1 MVRLIER
8 MMMNF
13 SAAIVPLVWPVDII
27 SALKYLPEWFPG
39 GSSNRTAK
47 VWKGINDTVT
57 DIPYT
62 FVRQQM
68 AERIHKPSYVSRHID
83 EITKDQ
89 QKLSVEVE
97 NTIKYTAAN
106 LYAAGSDTTASSLSS
121 LILAMLKFPHV
132 QRKAQEEIDNLTGSI
147 RLPCFEDRENLPY
160 LEGVVKE
167 ALRWFPVTP
176 MGVVHVMDEDVTI
189 KGYLIPKGAI
199 LLPAIRWFLHDPQV
213 YMEPEAFDPSRYLPP
228 RNEPDPTE
236 AAFGFGR
243 RICAGRH
250 LADSSLFITIAQLL
264 ATFHV
269 SKALD
274 DEGREIEPGVVDH
287 PVEFPYR
294 IAPRSPKHVS
304 LIGKI
309 KSEYPCEKGDSGV
322 LSSAQSLSLSQW
334 YNRALHLQ
342 V

>member
-1 MVRLIER
+1 
-8 MMMNF
+8 MNF
-13 SAAIVPLVWPVDII
+13 SAAIVPLFWPADII
-27 SALKYLPEWFPG
+27 PAFKYLPEWFPG
-39 GSSNRTAK
+39 GSSNGTAR
-47 VWKGINDTVT
+47 VWKGINDAVT

-62 FVRQQM
+62 FVKQQM
-68 AERIHKPSYVSRHID
+68 AEGIHRPSYVSRHID

-89 QKLSVEVE
+89 QKLSVEAE
-97 NTIKYTAAN
+97 NTIKCTAAN
-106 LYAAGSDTTASSLSS
+106 LYGAGADTTASSLSS
-121 LILAMLKFPHV
+121 FILAMLKFPHV

-160 LEGVVKE
+160 VEGVVKE

-176 MGVVHVMDEDVTI
+176 MGVAHLVDEDVTI
-189 KGYLIPKGAI
+189 KGYFIPKGAF
-199 LLPAIRWFLHDPQV
+199 LLPAVRWLLHDPQV
-213 YMEPEAFDPSRYLPP
+213 YTEPEAFDPSRYLPP

-264 ATFHV
+264 AVFHV

-274 DEGREIEPGVVDH
+274 DEGREIEPQIGSVPGVVDH
-287 PVEFPYR
+287 PVKFPYR

-304 LIGKI
+304 LVDKVN
-309 KSEYPCEKGDSGV
+309 SEYPCEKGDGGV
-322 LSSAQSLSLSQW
+322 LPSAQSLSL
-334 YNRALHLQ
+334 NQ
-342 V
+342 VV